1 LGEAIKRISSA
12 LHADVLSAMD
22 MYEATIRKS
31 FVLSSDQAH
40 ALHPNYA
47 SKHEK
52 NHQPQMNAGMVIKRN
67 ANQRYATNGVTGVL
81 IREIARRASL
91 PPVQE
96 FMVRQDCGCGSTIG
110 PLISASTGI
119 RAIDMG
125 CPQLSMHS
133 IRETMGVCDRKCY
146 NLKLSCCSFLFH
158 TRFAN
163 AGTKPHFSFRT
174 SDQRIELI

>member
-1 LGEAIKRISSA
+1 VKKIAATLNTNSEGKTSIAPYD
-12 LHADVLSAMD
+12 L
-22 MYEATIRKS
+22 YEATIRKS
-31 FVLSSDQAH
+31 FVLSSDQSH
-40 ALHPNYA
+40 ALHPNYS

-67 ANQRYATNGVTGVL
+67 SNQRYATNGVTGVI

-96 FMVRQDCGCGSTIG
+96 FIVRQDCGCGSTIG
-110 PLISASTGI
+110 PLISSATGM

-133 IRETMGVCDRKCY
+133 IRETMGVRDCTCY
-146 NLKLSCCSFLFH
+146 
-158 TRFAN
+158 
-163 AGTKPHFSFRT
+163 AGGET
-174 SDQRIELI
+174 